1 MKCPNCL
8 DEMQNKSF
16 MYYGLA
22 DWDADY
28 PSSLYE
34 KYYCKECKI
43 KYENGD
49 WIIPKKY
56 EKATDKQIKCIS
68 IINKNLGTSFM
79 PLTKDGCRRFIS
91 ENIEKSKQN
100 ATKINWDAEVYDMD
114 YINDLWCE
122 HY

>member
-8 DEMQNKSF
+8 DKMQNKSF

-22 DWDADY
+22 DWDTDY

-100 ATKINWDAEVYDMD
+100 ATKINLDAEVYVMD